1 MHTGYEQ
8 EEMKP
13 CIARLAPF
21 LAYSSF
27 LLLPIIT
34 LVLLQRTPWHQ
45 NNSECDPYTQTYV
58 FVPTDG
64 VVGSGRYEN
73 RNGKCTCLVEYPRY
87 MYILACFELLVFV
100 YFCVSDPITNTPF
113 STIRAACK
121 SPCSPGLMF
130 ILIFEISYLTLNGL
144 AFSALV
150 QSNPSCGTAL
160 VGWTSVTFAL
170 RIVFVIC
177 FNLPPPPMFRKA
189 KVLSIQYGNL
199 YTAVH
204 TQQAIAL

>member
-1 MHTGYEQ
+1 MHTEQ

-13 CIARLAPF
+13 RIAHLAKF
-21 LAYSSF
+21 LAYSLF
-27 LLLPIIT
+27 LLLPIVT
-34 LVLLQRTPWHQ
+34 LVLLQTTPWHQ
-45 NNSECDPYTQTYV
+45 NNSECDPYTPTYV
-58 FVPTDG
+58 
-64 VVGSGRYEN
+64 VGSSGRYEY

-121 SPCSPGLMF
+121 SPCSPRLMF
-130 ILIFEISYLTLNGL
+130 ILIFDISYLTLNGL

-160 VGWTSVTFAL
+160 VGWTSMTFAL
-170 RIVFVIC
+170 RIVFVIF
-177 FNLPPPPMFRKA
+177 FNLPPLRVPMFRKT

-199 YTAVH
+199 YTAVQ
-204 TQQAIAL
+204 TRGPIEIAAR